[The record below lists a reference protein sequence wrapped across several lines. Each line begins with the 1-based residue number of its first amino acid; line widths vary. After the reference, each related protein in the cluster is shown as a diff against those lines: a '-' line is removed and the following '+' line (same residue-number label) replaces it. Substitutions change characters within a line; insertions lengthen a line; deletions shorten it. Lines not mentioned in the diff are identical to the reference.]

1 MTPIISRQTFPHIS
15 PANGFHCV
23 CCLMSI
29 FWLRSIFPLVPT
41 APTLSLTQQHLPT
54 CMEWC
59 WTSLQGIRFTHS
71 FDNEPP
77 CNHHRGDYYHELPL
91 LRSSDLSRGSSPSL
105 PSRHGWCCLRCG
117 RNPWGRAAALRIA
130 AATQGTSPGESG
142 NRVVRQ
148 AKERMGYQW
157 DTHVSVLEW
166 GASCSQE
173 LSFPTKWLSMNIDLI
188 CPSNQLS
195 DELVAGFLRIGFR
208 LVFDKSSKPQT
219 KLLNHFASLP
229 LFLHIFIGCHCRF
242 PGLGPKKPRR
252 QTSWGS
258 EERREAAGAV

>member
-1 MTPIISRQTFPHIS
+1 MDFTAS
-15 PANGFHCV
+15 AV
-23 CCLMSI
+23 WCLFLGSTAY
-29 FWLRSIFPLVPT
+29 FPLCQRP
-41 APTLSLTQQHLPT
+41 PTLSLTQHHLPT

-105 PSRHGWCCLRCG
+105 PWRHGWCCLRCG

-157 DTHVSVLEW
+157 DTDVSVLEW
-166 GASCSQE
+166 GASCS
-173 LSFPTKWLSMNIDLI
+173 
-188 CPSNQLS
+188 
-195 DELVAGFLRIGFR
+195 
-208 LVFDKSSKPQT
+208 
-219 KLLNHFASLP
+219 
-229 LFLHIFIGCHCRF
+229 
-242 PGLGPKKPRR
+242 
-252 QTSWGS
+252 
-258 EERREAAGAV
+258 